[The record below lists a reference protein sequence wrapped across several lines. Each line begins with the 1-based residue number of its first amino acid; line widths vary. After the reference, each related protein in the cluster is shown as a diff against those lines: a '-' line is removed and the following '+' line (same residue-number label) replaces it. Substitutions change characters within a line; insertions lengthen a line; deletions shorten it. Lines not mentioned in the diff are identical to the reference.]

1 MYQDNEIPEPFSNM
15 WGLAVLLDK
24 PQKYLIPNMD
34 ILKTV
39 SFTMPFVINKS
50 IDDGLSLKSR
60 ASVSAKLLLK
70 LVQHVLFFECTHL
83 EDDKIISLLE
93 MQDSFFEAQ
102 KKQLELSAKIYTP
115 KIKKGNTKSYAEIEM
130 EKLLPAE
137 SRVEQFKKVNRE
149 NELILCCKCK
159 VSKNVWTGRDCVEL
173 NSANLPAGL
182 LNREH
187 LVSKEVAKQNE
198 QNVKE
203 QQKKTYEYLLE
214 CYIASNTP
222 EPSILVNFRP
232 LQKDDFNS
240 TFGIFLKDYI
250 PKIMSSPEI

>member
-1 MYQDNEIPEPFSNM
+1 MFQDGGMHSLGVIF
-15 WGLAVLLDK
+15 DK
-24 PQKYLIPNMD
+24 PEKYLFPNMD

-39 SFTMPFVINKS
+39 SFTMPYVINKS
-50 IDDGLSLKSR
+50 IDDGLSLRSR

-93 MQDSFFEAQ
+93 GQDRFIAAQ
-102 KKQLELSAKIYTP
+102 KKQLEMTAKIYPP
-115 KIKKGNTKSYAEIEM
+115 KIRKGMTKTYSEIEI
-130 EKLLPAE
+130 EKLMPAE
-137 SRVEQFKKVNRE
+137 STVEQFKEVNRE
-149 NELILCCKCK
+149 NEMILCCKCK
-159 VSKNVWTGRDCVEL
+159 VTKNVWTGRECVVL
-173 NSANLPAGL
+173 NSANLPLGL

-187 LVSKEVAKQNE
+187 LISKEVAKLNE

-214 CYIASNTP
+214 CYIAANMP

-240 TFGIFLKDYI
+240 TLGIFLKDYI
-250 PKIMSSPEI
+250 PKIMGSPEI